1 MFFYDDYMACKEC
14 GHRLFRAEEV
24 FMIRKVVANTP
35 RKEVSYVRE
44 KAEVIKCCKC
54 GCELDLDE

>member
-1 MFFYDDYMACKEC
+1 
-14 GHRLFRAEEV
+14 
-24 FMIRKVVANTP
+24 MIKKVVANTP